1 MVLHESKYAKI
12 ELDDDLSMIT
22 HTWTYRTTEM
32 VEKDFKDEMTI
43 LADFFKK
50 YRPKRV
56 LVDQRNFFFTIL
68 PALQQW
74 IDINVNK
81 ILYDNNCQ
89 KVAFVVSP
97 DVLAKLT
104 TDQTFE
110 SGYSSQLNVKFFD
123 NIVEA
128 REWIKQD

>member
-12 ELDDDLSMIT
+12 ELDDDLNMVT
-22 HTWTYRTTEM
+22 HTWTYHTTEM
-32 VEKDFKDEMTI
+32 TEKDFKDEMTV
-43 LADFFKK
+43 LANVFKK

-56 LVDQRNFFFTIL
+56 FVDQRNFFFTIL
-68 PALQQW
+68 PSLQQW